1 MTNARRANIEA
12 LFYLEVEHVLDGN
25 DPDTRRLSALLKSS
39 GEALRRL
46 ASRFEGQNLSRV
58 YGPRGTDAA
67 RAVLAGLHEEK
78 AQAAFRF
85 AQAMRAWRE
94 AHTTKVGGEPN
105 L

>member
-1 MTNARRANIEA
+1 MLKRQEIADPASCLNRAADDEPIFVLRARDPLAA
-12 LFYLEVEHVLDGN
+12 KLVEDW
-25 DPDTRRLSALLKSS
+25 
-39 GEALRRL
+39 
-46 ASRFEGQNLSRV
+46 
-58 YGPRGTDAA
+58 AA